1 MKNKG
6 TLSTKI
12 FFVLTYRLK
21 GGHGKRVR
29 EKGKCF
35 QYMDLEIVSKS
46 GMDKSISPGLRKC
59 WLLQRYVGTI
69 T

>member
-6 TLSTKI
+6 T
-12 FFVLTYRLK
+12 FVSTYRLK

-46 GMDKSISPGLRKC
+46 GMKKSISPGLRKC